1 MNKERLTLLIALSIT
16 IVVTIVVFLTGWI
29 KTPEQTIASTST
41 PSIVVE
47 EMVEPDLIAGVALE
61 VKKPEEEKIEEPKE
75 EIIVEEPAAADSI
88 AQQVW
93 DAMKAKGWSDEL
105 CAGIMGNLMA
115 ECGGGTLDLN
125 PYCHGDSG
133 TSYGLCQWHIERK
146 YNMLKFNGKNYNTTT
161 NLPTIEHQIDYLEY
175 ELQDYNILNGDKTY
189 QQVAYEFCVKFERP
203 SNRYSKAESRKKL
216 AQIAYQEFAI

>member
-1 MNKERLTLLIALSIT
+1 MNKERLTLLIALSIA
-16 IVVTIVVFLTGWI
+16 IVVTIVIFLTGWI
-29 KTPEQTIASTST
+29 KAPEQTTVSTPT
-41 PSIVVE
+41 PSIMVE
-47 EMVEPDLIAGVALE
+47 EVKDPDLIAGVALE
-61 VKKPEEEKIEEPKE
+61 IEKPVEEKIEEPKE
-75 EIIVEEPAAADSI
+75 EIIVEESAAAGSI

-93 DAMKAKGWSDEL
+93 DAMKAKGWSDEV

-133 TSYGLCQWHIERK
+133 TSYGLCQWHNGRK
-146 YNMLKFNGKNYNTTT
+146 YSMLTFNNKNYNTTT
-161 NLPTIEHQIDYLEY
+161 NLPPIEHQIDYLEY

-189 QQVAYEFCVKFERP
+189 QQVAYEFCVSFERP
-203 SNRYSKAESRKKL
+203 SNKYSKAESRKKL

>member
-1 MNKERLTLLIALSIT
+1 MLLKLLHYNVQNA
-16 IVVTIVVFLTGWI
+16 
-29 KTPEQTIASTST
+29 
-41 PSIVVE
+41 
-47 EMVEPDLIAGVALE
+47 
-61 VKKPEEEKIEEPKE
+61 KE

-93 DAMKAKGWSDEL
+93 NAMKAKGWSDEV

-115 ECGGGTLDLN
+115 ECGGGTLELN

-133 TSYGLCQWHIERK
+133 TSYGLCQWHNGRK